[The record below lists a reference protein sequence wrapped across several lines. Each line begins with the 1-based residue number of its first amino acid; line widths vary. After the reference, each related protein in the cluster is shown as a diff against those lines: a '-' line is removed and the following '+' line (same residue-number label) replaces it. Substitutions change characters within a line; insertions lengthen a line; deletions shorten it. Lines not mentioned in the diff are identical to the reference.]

1 MPYNRL
7 FAVDPSLTCSGWA
20 LFSVA
25 PSSLLAVGKLKSLP
39 AAVPMSQR
47 LLDLQRRIGA
57 VFDEVQLRPDDVVVC
72 ESQTTMRDPRAA
84 FKVEQVRGI
93 FETIARE
100 RGAAV
105 PGRLNPRTVQQE
117 VMGLRGKQL
126 RRDVVKRTAVQ
137 VVLNV
142 YSEGLKALGF
152 PCTEAGLKKHQDV
165 VDAILIGSLAVDKIR
180 AAEHGRMPLEDI
192 FKPRQSSGR
201 GLSI

>member
-1 MPYNRL
+1 MAYKRL

-20 LFSVA
+20 LFNVA
-25 PSSLLAVGKLKSLP
+25 PSSLIAVGKLKSLP
-39 AAVPMSQR
+39 AAISLPKR
-47 LLDLQRRIGA
+47 LLNLQDRIA
-57 VFDEVQLRPDDVVVC
+57 SIFEELNLQSDDVVVC

-93 FETIARE
+93 FETLARE
-100 RGAAV
+100 RGASV

-126 RRDVVKRTAVQ
+126 KRDIVKNTAIQ

-142 YSEGLKALGF
+142 YREGLREMGF

-165 VDAILIGSLAVDKIR
+165 VDAILIGSLAVDRVK
-180 AAEHGRMPLEDI
+180 AAEQGRMPLEDI

-201 GLSI
+201 GLTI